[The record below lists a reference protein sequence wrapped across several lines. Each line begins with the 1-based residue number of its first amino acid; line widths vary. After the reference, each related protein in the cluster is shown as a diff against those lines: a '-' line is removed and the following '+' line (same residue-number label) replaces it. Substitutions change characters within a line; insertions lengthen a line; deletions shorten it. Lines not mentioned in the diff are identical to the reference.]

1 VARVLLNNTEL
12 EVTEDTD
19 EILARIVK
27 ARDGLRRGSGTII
40 APPGWIRLT
49 DPLSDDPVYVQVAKV
64 SFVR

>member
-27 ARDGLRRGSGTII
+27 ARDGLRHGSGTII